1 MPIASRFRQLALGL
15 FLSLVIVPASRADES
30 AVIKAGQR
38 VRLVCDD
45 TRLGIFSGKIV
56 ALGRTGLTVRPNEGV
71 DSLLPVPYNRITK
84 MEVCFGRRG
93 NGHMGAAIGFTA
105 ILIPNFIWAQ
115 FNDQEKSHV
124 KLDDD
129 VFLMKLGGGML
140 VGGVIGALIRSD
152 DWRQVDPKS
161 ITLSGGSTGPGL
173 GITLAFHF

>member
-1 MPIASRFRQLALGL
+1 MCFASPIGQLTLGLLALL
-15 FLSLVIVPASRADES
+15 ILAPVSRADES
-30 AVIKAGQR
+30 AVIKSGQR

-45 TRLGIFSGKIV
+45 TRLGIFSGEIA

-71 DSLLPVPYNRITK
+71 DTLLQVPYNQIKK

-93 NGHMGAAIGFTA
+93 HGHMGAAIGFAA

-129 VFLMKLGGGML
+129 VFLMKLGCGIL

-152 DWRQVDPKS
+152 DWRQADPKS
-161 ITLSGGSTGPGL
+161 IQIALGPHGSGPEICLS
-173 GITLAFHF
+173 FRF